1 MSKKYAVLVD
11 VDGEIRILSL
21 RSNASLR
28 ELEGLCRQ
36 MAKKLFAGHTLGNLL
51 IEPWPLARA
60 PLSRIP
66 VSLAS
71 CQRSVA

>member
-1 MSKKYAVLVD
+1 MSKKYAVLVN

-28 ELEGLCRQ
+28 ELEELCRQ

-60 PLSRIP
+60 PLRRIP
-66 VSLAS
+66 ESLAS
-71 CQRSVA
+71 YQRSVA

>member
-21 RSNASLR
+21 RSNSSQR
-28 ELEGLCRQ
+28 EIEGLCRQ
-36 MAKKLFAGHTLGNLL
+36 MAKKLFAGHTVGNLL

-66 VSLAS
+66 ESLAS
-71 CQRSVA
+71 YQQSVA

>member
-21 RSNASLR
+21 RSNSSLR
-28 ELEGLCRQ
+28 ELEELCRQ

-51 IEPWPLARA
+51 IEPWPLAKA
-60 PLSRIP
+60 PLSGIP
-66 VSLAS
+66 ESSAS
-71 CQRSVA
+71 YQRRVA

>member
-1 MSKKYAVLVD
+1 MSKKYAVLVN

-21 RSNASLR
+21 RSNASQR
-28 ELEGLCRQ
+28 EIEGLCRQ

-51 IEPWPLARA
+51 IEPWPLAKT

-66 VSLAS
+66 ESLPS
-71 CQRSVA
+71 YQRSVA

>member
-21 RSNASLR
+21 RSNASQR
-28 ELEGLCRQ
+28 ETEGLCRQ
-36 MAKKLFAGHTLGNLL
+36 MAKKLFAGHTLGKLL
-51 IEPWPLARA
+51 IEPWPLAKA

-66 VSLAS
+66 EPLAS
-71 CQRSVA
+71 YQRSVA

>member
-21 RSNASLR
+21 RSNSQNGIK
-28 ELEGLCRQ
+28 GLCRH
-36 MAKKLFAGHTLGNLL
+36 MAKKLFAGHKLGDLW
-51 IEPWPLARA
+51 IEPWPLANA

-66 VSLAS
+66 ESLAGY
-71 CQRSVA
+71 QRSVA